1 MGCAARIVWRET
13 KTGGGVGAV
22 THCWRACLP
31 AGWRVRWASVS
42 RRIDRGAIVRR
53 SRQVAHFAGLRTE
66 AGCSI
71 NVALGLQLSVT
82 ANRAG
87 PNWHVYPK
95 GARREARRIFA
106 GCGAAGRGILKDPKA
121 EERSLDCARDD
132 KLESRP
138 TESRGS
144 SKSQKRR
151 PEASGTKKEMTKT
164 IHVGG
169 RPVWAEISLKAILH
183 NLRVIRK
190 QVDGNG
196 GAKNSKHRERMILAV
211 VKSNAYGLGAV
222 PISKAL
228 QKAGTEWFGVTCA
241 NEGIELRESGIRKR
255 ILVLTGFWPGEEKRL
270 LENYLTPTVTRVDDL
285 RHLERAAKRF
295 LGKASSRKSAHGK
308 SSRVRFHLKI
318 NTGMNRLGISP
329 SEVEAFARALA
340 ECPHLEL
347 EGTFTHFA
355 SAEDF
360 IGGQTVTQEELF
372 RACLDRLR
380 ALGVEP
386 GIVHLANS
394 GAICAR
400 PETWADMVRPGAI
413 LYGYHQ
419 RFDPP
424 EKRSEV
430 MAQMPLEP
438 SLSLR
443 ARIISL
449 RDVPPGEAVG
459 YSARFITER
468 PSKIAVINAG
478 YADGVVRAR
487 TNRGCALVRERRVP
501 LVGTISM
508 DLTTLD
514 VTDVPGVALGDVVTI
529 YGKDG
534 KSAIE
539 VSDVAPEIGT
549 VTSDLLCALG
559 RRVPKYYV

>member
-1 MGCAARIVWRET
+1 
-13 KTGGGVGAV
+13 
-22 THCWRACLP
+22 
-31 AGWRVRWASVS
+31 
-42 RRIDRGAIVRR
+42 
-53 SRQVAHFAGLRTE
+53 
-66 AGCSI
+66 
-71 NVALGLQLSVT
+71 
-82 ANRAG
+82 
-87 PNWHVYPK
+87 
-95 GARREARRIFA
+95 
-106 GCGAAGRGILKDPKA
+106 
-121 EERSLDCARDD
+121 
-132 KLESRP
+132 
-138 TESRGS
+138 
-144 SKSQKRR
+144 
-151 PEASGTKKEMTKT
+151 
-164 IHVGG
+164 
-169 RPVWAEISLKAILH
+169 VWAEISLKAILR
-183 NLRVIRK
+183 NLAIIRK
-190 QVDGNG
+190 HVARHGHHN
-196 GAKNSKHRERMILAV
+196 AERLILAV

-222 PISKAL
+222 PIAKAL

-270 LENYLTPTVTRVDDL
+270 LQNFLTPTVTRVDDL
-285 RHLERAAKRF
+285 RHLERAWKYVPGILRP
-295 LGKASSRKSAHGK
+295 SSRGGH
-308 SSRVRFHLKI
+308 RVRFHLKI

-329 SEVEAFARALA
+329 SEVGAFAAALA

-347 EGTFTHFA
+347 EGTYTHFA

-360 IGGQTVTQEELF
+360 IGGQTVTQEEVF
-372 RACLDRLR
+372 RACVDRLR
-380 ALGVEP
+380 ALGVSP

-424 EKRSEV
+424 EKRQEV
-430 MAQMPLEP
+430 MAEMALEP
-438 SLSLR
+438 CLSLR

-449 RDVPPGEAVG
+449 RDVPAGEAVG

-468 PSKIAVINAG
+468 ASKIAVINAG

-514 VTDVPGVALGDVVTI
+514 VTDVPGVELGDVVTI

-534 KSAIE
+534 KAAIE